1 MSDVRG
7 PATGVSGYVESLKR
21 DRDRYLALAF
31 CAADLLVE
39 VGSGGKIHFCAG
51 AAQSLLGLPPEEL
64 IGRQFDSVLT
74 EADKALVKEV
84 MSRLAPGARIDPVQ
98 LRLTGESGP
107 TAPLTLMGYHLP
119 DQPGQFYLAFR
130 VGAPEAAIDGEF
142 DAERDPESGL
152 LQKEAFAKL
161 ASRQIKQA
169 RDRGETLKFTVMK
182 VPELA
187 ALRDRIGGDEAAKA
201 MKTFG
206 ACLKANAAMGQAAGY
221 FEDDAYDFLHD
232 QKTDPDAVAHRVE
245 SVFKAADPEGR
256 GVAIDSGS
264 LDADLDDTAEE
275 DAVKVMLY
283 TVRRF

>member
-51 AAQSLLGLPPEEL
+51 AAQSLLGVPPEEL

-142 DAERDPESGL
+142 DAERDLESGL

-187 ALRDRIGGDEAAKA
+187 GALLAAVVGNALGAVSVSFLDHFTLFDYAFRFSGTGTLLISALCVVTCLVAAIYPSLVALRSSSAES
-201 MKTFG
+201 
-206 ACLKANAAMGQAAGY
+206 
-221 FEDDAYDFLHD
+221 LHY
-232 QKTDPDAVAHRVE
+232 E
-245 SVFKAADPEGR
+245 
-256 GVAIDSGS
+256 
-264 LDADLDDTAEE
+264 
-275 DAVKVMLY
+275 
-283 TVRRF
+283 